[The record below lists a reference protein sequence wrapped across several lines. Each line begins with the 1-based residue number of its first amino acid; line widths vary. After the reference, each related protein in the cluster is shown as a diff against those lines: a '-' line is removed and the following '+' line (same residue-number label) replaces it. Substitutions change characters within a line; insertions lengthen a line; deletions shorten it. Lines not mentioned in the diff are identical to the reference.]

1 MRNVEFA
8 QNSSDV
14 DFVKLGVD
22 YACGHN
28 VTLDLVAAHMWFNIA
43 AMRGNRD
50 AARRRAELAEEM
62 TAAEIAK
69 AQRLAREY
77 LAKLH

>member
-1 MRNVEFA
+1 MQNVELA
-8 QNSSDV
+8 QNSGEI
-14 DFVKLGVD
+14 DFIKLGVD
-22 YACGHN
+22 HACGHN
-28 VTLDLVAAHMWFNIA
+28 AALDLVAAHMWFNIA

-62 TAAEIAK
+62 TAAEIAE
-69 AQRLAREY
+69 AQKRARET